1 MNNNYYT
8 QNGILI
14 RNPIAYCKTNAPM
27 FNSESIYDTYDIN
40 KITYIYKLKLENGKI
55 YIGKTINIK
64 KRMKQH
70 FNGEGSEVTKKFKPI
85 TCKILDSCPGLL
97 ADELEQLYTNKYIT
111 KYGYNNVRGGKYTNA
126 NTF

>member
-1 MNNNYYT
+1 M
-8 QNGILI
+8 
-14 RNPIAYCKTNAPM
+14 
-27 FNSESIYDTYDIN
+27 
-40 KITYIYKLKLENGKI
+40 ENDKI

-70 FNGEGSEVTKKFKPI
+70 FNGKGSEVTKKFKPI
-85 TCKILDSCPGLL
+85 KCKILDTCSGLL
-97 ADELEQLYTNKYIT
+97 GDELEQLYTNKYII